1 MTNNLSSYREKY
13 VAATAFVYDND
24 MQEVITIH
32 KMCKKCD
39 NPIPLSKIAKER
51 SYRYLTL
58 NSFQMSLQV
67 LQGRIDLIY

>member
-51 SYRYLTL
+51 SYR
-58 NSFQMSLQV
+58 
-67 LQGRIDLIY
+67 